1 MSDITKDNPS
11 GLWYLVPII
20 FGIVGGVIMFFAL
33 RRRDYKM
40 AKNGLIVGIVVFI
53 ITSVVPILFFFS
65 IEAAEFMR

>member
-33 RRRDYKM
+33 RRRDYR
-40 AKNGLIVGIVVFI
+40 AKFPNIVIQN
-53 ITSVVPILFFFS
+53 T
-65 IEAAEFMR
+65 